1 MAWMSKQKGKL
12 TQTQVTNTSGGKSE
26 RLLECMKEN
35 PALVGKVNSIPKSD
49 RVVKR
54 EAII

>member
-12 TQTQVTNTSGGKSE
+12 TQAQVTNTRGEKSE
-26 RLLECMKEN
+26 RLLESMKEN
-35 PALVGKVNSIPKSD
+35 PVLVGKVNSIPKSE

-54 EAII
+54 ETII